1 MGSVKDNIYL
11 ENNGKRR
18 LKTRYQVE
26 GLERFYAEEK
36 YPTEAMKGKLA
47 VELMLTE
54 QQVHKWFCHR
64 RQKEKKSKINDT
76 NSGGKQYRGVGLRK
90 DGSRKVKRLSISCLK
105 RVENQMPLNIRN
117 SRNPRSAALG
127 LELNDEDV
135 NPGNY
140 NAIDNIFVGINSSQ
154 ERSTLQNGSPCKMQ
168 STRLRLQNGNRF
180 KMQPNRSLRQRKNTG
195 KIESK
200 KRKRKS
206 ELATGQTYVQEDAY
220 DVAVTA
226 VKSRLSGRF
235 REDGPPLSIEYD
247 PLPPGA
253 FDSPLEPCCEDI
265 TASQDVQLMP
275 SKKKLGRSSH
285 LPELHLIQPDIDS
298 ANKVPTSAF
307 VTTGLQSGHN
317 KFTAGRSGGKVLL
330 PPRYAPLHAEI
341 GNMDKEVH
349 VTGDDVDPFPSV
361 NTFKGNTDT
370 YSGMPDE
377 WQSNLLSVQGE
388 DEVQPKYMTMREKN
402 QEKDLQKKRGYV
414 LKLKWNVF
422 QEEKRPQSQREVCKS
437 LKQRDGAKITA
448 ARKRNLKKQSRK
460 PEKLIEDECLEMREL
475 QITSN
480 VGVEMDETGRL
491 NSKYHEGLP
500 GRFPPASLRMK
511 QLCLAH
517 PWKDSKENVRNLFM
531 VFRFLYTLSDVI
543 NLCPFTL
550 DEFLQAF
557 HVHESK
563 LLGQIHIALLKL
575 LLEDVEIEL
584 QSSVS
589 TGKLTQCD
597 SALSDCSFLR
607 LTQAVKRR
615 SFNVKVWKEFLNPLT
630 WPEILR
636 QVVMDAGFCPKRKKE
651 MEILSKTADKEGS
664 QTGYHGLVPGTLKCA
679 LFRILSKEGTN
690 GLKISEIAKH
700 VQNCDLNDLPSSNA
714 LEALIC
720 SSLSSDITLFER
732 ISSSAFR
739 LRANFIHSRDGD
751 HSCSETSGDME
762 SDTVESDS
770 EESDTGESAESAYEE
785 QVIAHAPE
793 TGREG
798 IYTGIPPALPPPREC
813 RSQHDA
819 IVGLRNEGNEV
830 DRHCIDGTEIDESH
844 VGDAWVLGLMEGE
857 YADLS
862 VEEKLNALVALFNL
876 VNSGNIVQRTIKDP
890 SRMASQFHSQVE
902 LHRIG
907 NKQGRD
913 KSTAAKKPSS
923 VNTSRKT
930 SKKRKR
936 DRVYLKLSDLD
947 SKSQA
952 SDPYCP
958 ESFSTQSI
966 CLGSDRRHNTY
977 WQFFGG
983 SLRDPGCGRV
993 YFESSDDG
1001 HWEVIDNEE
1010 ALDTLMALLD
1020 SRGVREVNLLSSLRS
1035 RGTLLRQEMRK
1046 PKSGVNQ
1053 ESGKYGREILSGDSS
1068 SGASIIENNQND
1080 TVFEPENDSSVL
1092 SGAISLQ
1099 FGGTEVENQHDW
1111 DHYRA
1116 FDRWVWGDFFQT
1128 LKVLKCNADRLLPC
1142 ESCHDLYWPEEEHC
1156 MLCHTTFELD
1166 FDSEERYAVHVAK
1179 CKGRGHDESIRR
1191 CKVLSSRLQSLKAGM
1206 QAVEAV
1212 LPQEAL
1218 EASWKKSGQKV
1229 WIKHLRRASSPTEL
1243 AEVLTDLQNAIRDD
1257 WLLRSQSACREM
1269 LPFFP
1274 FTPQT
1279 TASMSFWLIRL
1290 DALIS
1295 VNWEKTSP
1303 KDARQRRIRSKGKST
1318 F

>member
-1 MGSVKDNIYL
+1 MGSVKGNIYL

-18 LKTRYQVE
+18 LKTRSQVE

-76 NSGGKQYRGVGLRK
+76 NSGGKQYPGVGLRK
-90 DGSRKVKRLSISCLK
+90 DGSRKVKHLSLSSLK

-117 SRNPRSAALG
+117 PRNPRSAAFG
-127 LELNDEDV
+127 SELDDEDV

-140 NAIDNIFVGINSSQ
+140 NAIENIA
-154 ERSTLQNGSPCKMQ
+154 ERSTLRNRNPCKTQ
-168 STRLRLQNGNRF
+168 STRSRLQNGNRF
-180 KMQPNRSLRQRKNTG
+180 KMQPNRPLRQRKNPD

-226 VKSRLSGRF
+226 VKSRLCGRF
-235 REDGPPLSIEYD
+235 REDGPPLSIEFD

-253 FDSPLEPCCEDI
+253 FDTPLEPCCEDN
-265 TASQDVQLMP
+265 TASRDVQLMP
-275 SKKKLGRSSH
+275 TKKKIGRSSH
-285 LPELHLIQPDIDS
+285 LPELHLIQPDRDS
-298 ANKVPTSAF
+298 ANEAPTSAF
-307 VTTGLQSGHN
+307 VTMGLQSGHN

-330 PPRYAPLHAEI
+330 PPRYAPMYAEL

-349 VTGDDVDPFPSV
+349 IAGDDVDPFPSV
-361 NTFKGNTDT
+361 KTFRGNTDT

-377 WQSNLLSVQGE
+377 WQSNHLSVQGG
-388 DEVQPKYMTMREKN
+388 DEVHPKYMAMRERN
-402 QEKDLQKKRGYV
+402 QEKSLQKKQGYV
-414 LKLKWNVF
+414 LKLKCNVF
-422 QEEKRPQSQREVCKS
+422 HEEKRLQSQREVCKN
-437 LKQRDGAKITA
+437 LKQRDRAKITA
-448 ARKRNLKKQSRK
+448 ATKRNTKKQSRK
-460 PEKLIEDECLEMREL
+460 SEKLIEDEYLELREL

-480 VGVEMDETGRL
+480 VGVETDDT
-491 NSKYHEGLP
+491 GLP

-531 VFRFLYTLSDVI
+531 VFRFLYALADVI

-557 HVHESK
+557 HVHDSK

-575 LLEDVEIEL
+575 LLEDVESEL
-584 QSSVS
+584 QSSIS
-589 TGKLTQCD
+589 AGKLTQCD

-615 SFNVKVWKEFLNPLT
+615 SFNINVWKEFLNPLT

-636 QVVMDAGFCPKRKKE
+636 QVAMDAGFCPKRKKE
-651 MEILSKTADKEGS
+651 MQILSKTADKEGS
-664 QTGYHGLVPGTLKCA
+664 QTGYHGLVPGTLKSA
-679 LFRILSKEGTN
+679 LFHILSREGTN

-714 LEALIC
+714 LEALIG

-739 LRANFIHSRDGD
+739 LRANFIHSKDGD
-751 HSCSETSGDME
+751 RSCSETSGDME

-770 EESDTGESAESAYEE
+770 EESDTDESAESAYEE

-798 IYTGIPPALPPPREC
+798 IYTGTPPALPSPREC

-830 DRHCIDGTEIDESH
+830 DRHCVDGTEIDESH

-862 VEEKLNALVALFNL
+862 VEEKLNALVALVNL
-876 VNSGNIVQRTIKDP
+876 MNSGNSVQRTIKDP
-890 SRMASQFHSQVE
+890 SRMASQFHSEVE
-902 LHRIG
+902 LHKIG
-907 NKQGRD
+907 NKQGRN

-936 DRVYLKLSDLD
+936 DQAYLKLSDLD

-952 SDPYCP
+952 SDLYCP
-958 ESFSTQSI
+958 ESFSTESI

-983 SLRDPGCGRV
+983 SLQDPGRGRV
-993 YFESSDDG
+993 YFESSEDG

-1010 ALDTLMALLD
+1010 ALDTLMGLLD
-1020 SRGVREVNLLSSLRS
+1020 SRGVREANLLASLRS
-1035 RGTLLRQEMRK
+1035 QGTLLRQEMRK
-1046 PKSGVNQ
+1046 HKSGVNQ

-1080 TVFEPENDSSVL
+1080 TVFEPENDSSVF

-1099 FGGTEVENQHDW
+1099 FRGTEVEKQHEW

-1116 FDRWVWGDFFQT
+1116 FDRWVWSDFFQT

-1142 ESCHDLYWPEEEHC
+1142 KSCHDLYWPEEEHC

-1179 CKGRGHDESIRR
+1179 CKGRGQDESIRE

-1229 WIKHLRRASSPTEL
+1229 WIKHLRRSSSPTEL

-1257 WLLRSQSACREM
+1257 WLLRSQSACRVM
-1269 LPFFP
+1269 IPFFP

-1303 KDARQRRIRSKGKST
+1303 KDARQRRMRSKGKSA
-1318 F
+1318 FS